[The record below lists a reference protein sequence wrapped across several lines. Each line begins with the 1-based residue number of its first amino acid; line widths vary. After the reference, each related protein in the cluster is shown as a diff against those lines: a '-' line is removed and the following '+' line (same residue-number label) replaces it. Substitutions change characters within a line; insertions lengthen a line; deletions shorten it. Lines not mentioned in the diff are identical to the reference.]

1 MQPAQLSGVFADYL
15 HAVNAG
21 ELYAAAACFAE
32 DGYVNDARREFVGTA
47 AVRRWIAKEMVGDH
61 VKIDVREVLE
71 HHGDLI
77 VRGAYDGT
85 FDKTNLP
92 AELILTSYVSV
103 RDEKIVSLVIVFTRP
118 ADY

>member
-1 MQPAQLSGVFADYL
+1 MQPTELSGVLADYL
-15 HAVNAG
+15 HAINAG
-21 ELYAAAACFAE
+21 DLDAAAACFAD

-61 VKIDVREVLE
+61 VQIDVREVLE

-103 RDEKIVSLVIVFTRP
+103 RDEKIVSLVVIFTRP
-118 ADY
+118 ADC